1 MRALIVSLIIIINFL
16 IQSTFLQNFRILGI
30 LPNTSL
36 IIVVG
41 FSILWGKK
49 NGAIVGF
56 FTGMIQD
63 ILLGYMIGVNPLIY
77 MLIGYNIGILE
88 KKIYKDNHLA
98 PIFFTTI
105 STVVYHL
112 MYYVIMYT
120 ANNGVNIV
128 FLFRKIILLE
138 VIYNAILSIF
148 IYRILYKITKHP
160 YMKVKTR

>member
-1 MRALIVSLIIIINFL
+1 MRVLAVSFIIIINFL
-16 IQSTFLQNFRILGI
+16 IQSTFLQHFRILGV

-36 IIVVG
+36 IVVVG

-49 NGAIVGF
+49 SGAIIGF
-56 FTGMIQD
+56 FTGMLQD
-63 ILLGYMIGVNPLIY
+63 ILLGNMIGANALIY

-105 STVVYHL
+105 STILYQL
-112 MYYVIMYT
+112 MYYVIMYIAHNG
-120 ANNGVNIV
+120 ANII
-128 FLFRKIILLE
+128 FLFRKIVFLE
-138 VIYNAILSIF
+138 VIYNAVLSIF
-148 IYRILYKITKHP
+148 IYSILYKLTRHP